1 MQHGSLIRKSHV
13 HGPRVWL
20 PSLVRELRSG
30 QDAVRTSLTNLVAET
45 TSSFRMKDSE
55 SRPTGVELE
64 HFQFA
69 SLDKMTTRRFMTL
82 KEWQFGSH

>member
-1 MQHGSLIRKSHV
+1 MQHGSLIRKSHM

-20 PSLVRELRSG
+20 PSL
-30 QDAVRTSLTNLVAET
+30 VRTSLTNLVAET

-64 HFQFA
+64 HFRFA